1 MFGSMVCFTEPKSV
15 ITIILCTGGQTKNC
29 RSEKPNGM
37 WVTAREPCKLSVVQT
52 LSIRSRSPTNEVIK
66 VISGAAPRNR
76 CHRPTWESSFRKIL
90 FHLTFLCCPQERS
103 ATSTEPPENHV
114 ILPLAGKHIVWYF
127 IQHSVRCEMRPCL
140 AIRHRERCIFNF

>member
-1 MFGSMVCFTEPKSV
+1 MLGSMVCFTEPKSV
-15 ITIILCTGGQTKNC
+15 ITVILCTGGQTKNC

-37 WVTAREPCKLSVVQT
+37 WVTAREPRKLSVVQT
-52 LSIRSRSPTNEVIK
+52 VSIRSRSPTNEVIK

-103 ATSTEPPENHV
+103 VTIVLSSQRTMLFSHWLENTSCG
-114 ILPLAGKHIVWYF
+114 ILSYTALGVK
-127 IQHSVRCEMRPCL
+127 
-140 AIRHRERCIFNF
+140 